1 MTETLPAATQT
12 PPAFPVPRECP
23 FAPPQRYAELR
34 ATEPVSRVTLPTG
47 KQPWIVTRYA
57 DVRALLADPRVS
69 ADIRHPNFPAMGIGE
84 QEAGAKSRP
93 FIRTDPPEHTRF
105 RRMLQAEFTVKRIR
119 DMRPTIQHTV
129 DQLIDDMLAAGPP
142 VDLVTAYANA
152 VSTTTV
158 LGLFGAPTDDLEFF
172 RDVTRISGGRNSSAE
187 EVGAALA
194 SLFRM
199 LDGLITAREQDP
211 GDDLLSKLVVNH
223 LRAGVVTRHELLS
236 AIGITIVA
244 GRETTTS
251 MIALG
256 TLLLLRHPEQLARLR
271 AEPELMPAAV
281 EELLRILSVADSI
294 PLRVAA
300 ADIELDGTRIR
311 AGDGIIALLAA
322 ADHDPQ
328 VFADPQRLDFDRAN
342 RHHVA
347 FGYGV
352 HQCIGQNLARLE
364 LEIAIGTLI
373 RRIPD
378 LRLAGAF
385 DELDFKH
392 DAATFGI
399 EAMRVTW

>member
-1 MTETLPAATQT
+1 MTDT

-23 FAPPQRYAELR
+23 FGPPDRYTGLR

-57 DVRALLADPRVS
+57 DVRALLSDPRAS
-69 ADIRHPNFPAMGIGE
+69 ADIRHPNFPAMGVGE

-93 FIRTDPPEHTRF
+93 FIRTDPPEHTRY

-119 DMRPTIQHTV
+119 DMRPAIQHTV
-129 DQLIDDMLAAGPP
+129 DNLIDAMIAAGPP
-142 VDLVTAYANA
+142 VDLVSVFANA

-187 EVGAALA
+187 EVTAALG
-194 SLFRM
+194 SMFRM
-199 LDGLITAREQDP
+199 LDELISAREREP

-223 LRAGVVTRHELLS
+223 LNTGVVTRHELLS
-236 AIGITIVA
+236 TIGITIVA

-256 TLLLLRHPEQLARLR
+256 TLQLLRHPDNLAKLR
-271 AEPELMPAAV
+271 ARPELMPAAV
-281 EELLRILSVADSI
+281 EELLRLLSVADSI
-294 PLRVAA
+294 PLRVATE
-300 ADIELDGTRIR
+300 DIDVDGTPIG

-322 ADHDPQ
+322 ANHDPE
-328 VFADPQRLDFDRAN
+328 VFAEPHRFDIERPN

-347 FGYGV
+347 FGYGI

-364 LEIAIGTLI
+364 LEIALGTLI
-373 RRIPD
+373 RRLPT
-378 LRLAGAF
+378 LRLADTF
-385 DELDFKH
+385 EELEFKH

-399 EAMRVTW
+399 EAMPVAW